1 MRKLHLLPILIGL
14 IYSIHSNGEF
24 LVDNVLVQ
32 PKENTLSC
40 ISYVPHL
47 GKVKKN
53 EDLEINSDKFQ
64 ITDDKKLVL
73 YGNVVLDF
81 PEGLL
86 KAQNAELDRNNGKVK
101 FSNSGE
107 IFLTNL
113 YFKSEDGYLNKDNNS
128 VALNKGIAFSQ
139 ERNLVFNFNKLDGN
153 LDNTINLL
161 GASMSSCSN
170 PDKGWLLVAEEI
182 TLDSQT
188 NRGLAKN
195 IKIKAA
201 GSTIFAFPY
210 IPFATSDERM
220 SGFLEPSISYSSDG
234 IDLMIPYYKVIS
246 NKSDITFAPR
256 HISKRGLGL
265 EINYRAVHGQNN
277 NFRNLDV
284 IYFNKDDE
292 FIKET
297 SNSDPSR
304 WMYKFND
311 VIDLNQSTINIDWS
325 KSSDDMV
332 LRDIPG
338 DITSI
343 GYRRIQNLN
352 QNISIQK
359 RFKNTKLT
367 IEHQAYQSLNPI
379 LTNGYKKSPALNL
392 KYKKNIN
399 GFIFSENFDISTFN
413 ANTIHGYFGY
423 QTMDNNYLRLIE
435 NPDEGQRIFSDLS
448 VSKIFNVNGFNV
460 LSRVG
465 IKSIDYNLT
474 HSSKKT
480 QSVNVPNAL
489 IDISSI
495 YVNKYGSTIN
505 ILKPR
510 LIYGYTA
517 YRNQDNNPVFDSNE
531 ISPNNEL
538 FINDRFS
545 GMDRIGDQNFY
556 TLSIDYSQMKMGMK
570 KASLSISKK
579 YYLKDRKVWMNPS
592 MSQMDSMN
600 SINQMSSMS
609 PIMRMNMGE
618 GPAVITASWMPS
630 MNTMIMSYGGY
641 LKDQKKMPLGGLT
654 IKHKLKSGNIGYAYR
669 FRRMAG
675 DFNIEMNYSEFFAD
689 IDLNPNFKFI
699 AKLKRDNNTSQNIES
714 LLGIEYENCCLAL
727 RITGSDRNFSRFLV
741 KEEILYP
748 TLADAWDNAIDIES
762 KSRINFEFEFKGLNS
777 SFEKMNKLFK
787 NSLFNY

>member
-1 MRKLHLLPILIGL
+1 MKRLHLLPICIGA
-14 IYSIHSNGEF
+14 IFSIHSYGEF
-24 LVDNVLVQ
+24 LVDNVLVES
-32 PKENTLSC
+32 KENTLSC
-40 ISYVPHL
+40 ISYVANI

-64 ITDDKKLVL
+64 ITDDKRLIL
-73 YGNVVLDF
+73 YGNVSLDF

-86 KAQNAELDRNNGKVK
+86 NAKNAELDRENGKVK

-107 IFLTNL
+107 IFLTNF

-128 VALNKGIAFSQ
+128 IALNKGIAFSQ
-139 ERNLVFNFNKLDGN
+139 ERNLVFNFDKLEGN
-153 LDNTINLL
+153 LDDKVNLI

-170 PDKGWLLVAEEI
+170 PDEGWLLLADEI
-182 TLDSQT
+182 VLDSQA

-210 IPFATSDERM
+210 IPFATSDKRM

-234 IDLMIPYYKVIS
+234 IDLMIPYYKVINS
-246 NKSDITFAPR
+246 KSDITVAPR
-256 HISKRGLGL
+256 HIAKRGSGL
-265 EINYRAVHGQNN
+265 EINYRALHGEKNN
-277 NFRNLDV
+277 YRNLDI

-292 FIKET
+292 FKIET
-297 SNSDPSR
+297 SNSDSSR
-304 WMYKFND
+304 WIYKFND
-311 VIDLNQSTINIDWS
+311 ELNLNHSTINIDWS
-325 KSSDDMV
+325 KSSDGLVM
-332 LRDIPG
+332 RDIPG

-352 QNISIQK
+352 QNVSIETK
-359 RFKNTKLT
+359 FKNTKLT

-392 KYKKNIN
+392 KYRKNIN
-399 GFIFSENFDISTFN
+399 GFIFSENLDISTFK

-423 QTMDNNYLRLIE
+423 QTMDNNYLRLIK

-474 HSSKKT
+474 HSSKNT
-480 QSVNVPNAL
+480 QSINVPNAL
-489 IDISSI
+489 IDISSM
-495 YVNKYGSTIN
+495 YVNKNGSSIN

-510 LIYGYTA
+510 FIYGYTA
-517 YRNQDNNPVFDSNE
+517 YRNQENNPIFDSNE

-545 GMDRIGDQNFY
+545 GMDRIGDQSFY
-556 TLSIDYSQMKMGMK
+556 TLSIDYSHMKMGMK
-570 KASLSISKK
+570 KASISISKK

-592 MSQMDSMN
+592 MNSMN
-600 SINQMSSMS
+600 KMESMSSM
-609 PIMRMNMGE
+609 MRMSMDE
-618 GPAVITASWMPS
+618 GPAVIMASWMPS
-630 MNTMIMSYGGY
+630 MNTMIMGYGGY
-641 LKDQKKMPLGGLT
+641 HKNQKKMPLGGVTLE
-654 IKHKLKSGNIGYAYR
+654 HKLKSGNLGYAHR
-669 FRRMAG
+669 FRRIAG
-675 DFNIEMNYSEFFAD
+675 DFNIEMDYSEFFVD

-699 AKLKRDNNTSQNIES
+699 AKLKTDNNTNQNIES

-727 RITGSDRNFSRFLV
+727 RITRSDRNFSRFLV

-748 TLADAWDNAIDIES
+748 TLADAWDNIIEIES
-762 KSRINFEFEFKGLNS
+762 KSRINFEFELKGLNS
-777 SFEKMNKLFK
+777 SFEKVGKLIN

>member
-1 MRKLHLLPILIGL
+1 
-14 IYSIHSNGEF
+14 
-24 LVDNVLVQ
+24 VDDVLVQ
-32 PKENTLSC
+32 SKGNTLSC
-40 ISYVPHL
+40 ISYVPNI

-64 ITDDKKLVL
+64 ITDDKRLVL
-73 YGNVVLDF
+73 YGNVSLDF

-86 KAQNAELDRNNGKVK
+86 KAQNAELDRDNGKVK

-107 IFLTNL
+107 IFLTNF
-113 YFKSEDGYLNKDNNS
+113 YFKSVDGYLNKDNNS
-128 VALNKGIAFSQ
+128 IALNKGIAFSQ
-139 ERNLVFNFNKLDGN
+139 ERNLVFNFDKLDGN
-153 LDNTINLL
+153 LDDTINLL

-170 PDKGWLLVAEEI
+170 PEKGWLLLADEI
-182 TLDSQT
+182 VLDSNT

-246 NKSDITFAPR
+246 SSSDITFAPR
-256 HISKRGLGL
+256 HIAKRGSGL
-265 EINYRAVHGQNN
+265 EINYRALHGQNN

-284 IYFNKDDE
+284 IYLNKDKE
-292 FIKET
+292 FKKET
-297 SNSDPSR
+297 SNSDSSR
-304 WMYKFND
+304 WIYKFND
-311 VIDLNQSTINIDWS
+311 ELTLKHSTINIDWS
-325 KSSDDMV
+325 KSSDDLV

-338 DITSI
+338 DVTSI

-352 QNISIQK
+352 QNVYIQT

-392 KYKKNIN
+392 KYRKNIN
-399 GFIFSENFDISTFN
+399 GFIFSENLDISTFK

-423 QTMDNNYLRLIE
+423 QTTDNNYLRLIE
-435 NPDEGQRIFSDLS
+435 NPNEGQRIFSDLS

-460 LSRVG
+460 LSRFG
-465 IKSIDYNLT
+465 IKSINYNLT

-480 QSVNVPNAL
+480 QNINAPNAL

-495 YVNKYGSTIN
+495 YVNKNGSTTN
-505 ILKPR
+505 VLKPR
-510 LIYGYTA
+510 FIYGYTA
-517 YRNQDNNPVFDSNE
+517 YKNQKNNPIFDSNE

-556 TLSIDYSQMKMGMK
+556 TLSIDYSKMKMGMK

-592 MSQMDSMN
+592 INSMNQMDSM
-600 SINQMSSMS
+600 SSM
-609 PIMRMNMGE
+609 IRMSMDE
-618 GPAVITASWMPS
+618 GPAVIMASWMPS
-630 MNTMIMSYGGY
+630 MNTMIMGYGSY
-641 LKDQKKMPLGGLT
+641 LKNQKKMPLGGITL
-654 IKHKLKSGNIGYAYR
+654 KHKLKSGNIGYAHR

-675 DFNIEMNYSEFFAD
+675 DFNIEMDYSEFFAD
-689 IDLNPNFKFI
+689 VDLNPNLKFI

-748 TLADAWDNAIDIES
+748 TLADAWDNIIDIES
-762 KSRINFEFEFKGLNS
+762 KSRISFEFELKGLNS
-777 SFEKMNKLFK
+777 SFDKINKIFK
-787 NSLFNY
+787 NSIFN

>member
-1 MRKLHLLPILIGL
+1 MKKLHLLPILLGSIF
-14 IYSIHSNGEF
+14 SIHSNGEF

-32 PKENTLSC
+32 SKENTLSC
-40 ISYVPHL
+40 ISYVPNI

-64 ITDDKKLVL
+64 ITDDKRLIL
-73 YGNVVLDF
+73 YGNVALDF

-86 KAQNAELDRNNGKVK
+86 KAQNAMLDRDNGKVK

-107 IFLTNL
+107 IFLTNF
-113 YFKSEDGYLNKDNNS
+113 YFKSEDGFLNKDDNS
-128 VALNKGIAFSQ
+128 IALNKGIAFSQ
-139 ERNLVFNFNKLDGN
+139 ERNLVFNFDKLEGN
-153 LDNTINLL
+153 LDDTINLL
-161 GASMSSCSN
+161 EASMSSCSN
-170 PDKGWLLVAEEI
+170 PNKGWLLLADEI
-182 TLDSQT
+182 ILDSKT

-210 IPFATSDERM
+210 VPFATSDERM

-234 IDLMIPYYKVIS
+234 IDLMIPYYKVITS
-246 NKSDITFAPR
+246 KSDITFAPR
-256 HISKRGLGL
+256 HIAKRGSGI
-265 EINYRAVHGQNN
+265 EINYRALHGEKNN
-277 NFRNLDV
+277 YRNIDI

-292 FIKET
+292 FKKET
-297 SNSDPSR
+297 SNYDSSR
-304 WMYKFND
+304 WIYKFND
-311 VIDLNQSTINIDWS
+311 VLNLNHSNINIDWS
-325 KSSDDMV
+325 KSSDDLV

-352 QNISIQK
+352 QNISFQT

-367 IEHQAYQSLNPI
+367 IEHQGYQSLNPI

-392 KYKKNIN
+392 KYRKNIN
-399 GFIFSENFDISTFN
+399 GFIISEDLDISTFK

-435 NPDEGQRIFSDLS
+435 NPDEGQRIFSDLGI
-448 VSKIFNVNGFNV
+448 SKIFKVNGFNV

-480 QSVNVPNAL
+480 QSINVPNAL

-495 YVNKYGSTIN
+495 YVNKNGHTIN

-517 YRNQDNNPVFDSNE
+517 FRNQDNNPVFDSNE

-545 GMDRIGDQNFY
+545 GMDRIGDQSFY
-556 TLSIDYSQMKMGMK
+556 TLSIDYSQMKMRMK

-592 MSQMDSMN
+592 MN
-600 SINQMSSMS
+600 SINQMGSMS
-609 PIMRMNMGE
+609 SKSSIMNMGMNE
-618 GPAVITASWMPS
+618 GPAVIMASWMPS
-630 MNTMIMSYGGY
+630 MNTMIMGYGGY
-641 LKDQKKMPLGGLT
+641 LKDQKKMPLGGIT
-654 IKHKLKSGNIGYAYR
+654 IKHKLKSGDIGYAHRY
-669 FRRMAG
+669 RRMAG
-675 DFNIEMNYSEFFAD
+675 DFNIEMDYSEFFTN
-689 IDLNPNFKFI
+689 IDLNSNFKFI

-714 LLGIEYENCCLAL
+714 LVGIEYENCCLAL
-727 RITGSDRNFSRFLV
+727 RVTGSDRNFSRFLV
-741 KEEILYP
+741 NEEILYP
-748 TLADAWDNAIDIES
+748 TLADAWDNVIDIES
-762 KSRINFEFEFKGLNS
+762 KSRINFEFELKGLNS
-777 SFEKMNKLFK
+777 SFDKMNKLFRQ
-787 NSLFNY
+787 SLFNY

>member
-1 MRKLHLLPILIGL
+1 MKKLHLLPILLGSFF
-14 IYSIHSNGEF
+14 SIHSNGEF

-32 PKENTLSC
+32 SKENSLSC
-40 ISYVPHL
+40 ISYVPNI

-64 ITDDKKLVL
+64 ITDDKRLVL
-73 YGNVVLDF
+73 YGNVALDF

-86 KAQNAELDRNNGKVK
+86 KAQNAELDRDNGKVK

-107 IFLTNL
+107 IFLTNF
-113 YFKSEDGYLNKDNNS
+113 YFKSEHGYLNKDDNS
-128 VALNKGIAFSQ
+128 IALNKGIAFSQ
-139 ERNLVFNFNKLDGN
+139 ERNLVFNFDKLEGN
-153 LDNTINLL
+153 LDDTINLL
-161 GASMSSCSN
+161 EASMSSCSN
-170 PDKGWLLVAEEI
+170 PDKGWLLQADEI
-182 TLDSQT
+182 SLDSKT

-210 IPFATSDERM
+210 VPFATSDKRM

-234 IDLMIPYYKVIS
+234 IDLMIPYYKVITS
-246 NKSDITFAPR
+246 RSDITIAPR
-256 HISKRGLGL
+256 HIAKRGSGL
-265 EINYRAVHGQNN
+265 EINYRALHGEKN
-277 NFRNLDV
+277 NFRNLD
-284 IYFNKDDE
+284 ILYFNKDDE
-292 FIKET
+292 FKKET
-297 SNSDPSR
+297 SNSDSSR
-304 WMYKFND
+304 WVYKFND
-311 VIDLNQSTINIDWS
+311 ILNLNHSTINIDWS
-325 KSSDDMV
+325 KSSDGLV
-332 LRDIPG
+332 LQDIPG

-352 QNISIQK
+352 QNVSIQT

-392 KYKKNIN
+392 KYRKNIN
-399 GFIFSENFDISTFN
+399 GFIFSENLDISTFK

-480 QSVNVPNAL
+480 QSINVPNAL
-489 IDISSI
+489 IDISSM
-495 YVNKYGSTIN
+495 YVNKNGSSIN
-505 ILKPR
+505 VLKPR
-510 LIYGYTA
+510 FIYGYTA
-517 YRNQDNNPVFDSNE
+517 YRNQENNPIFDSDE

-545 GMDRIGDQNFY
+545 GMDRIGDQSFY
-556 TLSIDYSQMKMGMK
+556 TLSIDYSKIKKGMK
-570 KASLSISKK
+570 KASLNISKK
-579 YYLKDRKVWMNPS
+579 YYLKDRKVWISPPMN
-592 MSQMDSMN
+592 SMN
-600 SINQMSSMS
+600 QMGSM
-609 PIMRMNMGE
+609 MEMNMDE
-618 GPAVITASWMPS
+618 GPMVIMASWMPS
-630 MNTMIMSYGGY
+630 MNTMIMGYGSY
-641 LKDQKKMPLGGLT
+641 LKDQKKMPLGGITL
-654 IKHKLKSGNIGYAYR
+654 KHKVKSGNIGYAHR

-675 DFNIEMNYSEFFAD
+675 DFNIEMDYSEIFAD
-689 IDLNPNFKFI
+689 IDLNSNFKFI
-699 AKLKRDNNTSQNIES
+699 AKLKRDNNTNQNIES
-714 LLGIEYENCCLAL
+714 LVGIEYENCCLAL
-727 RITGSDRNFSRFLV
+727 RITGSDRNFSRFHV
-741 KEEILYP
+741 KDEILYP
-748 TLADAWDNAIDIES
+748 TLADAWDNVIDIES

-777 SFEKMNKLFK
+777 SFDKMNKLFK

>member
-1 MRKLHLLPILIGL
+1 MKKLHLLPILLGSIF
-14 IYSIHSNGEF
+14 SIHSNGEF

-32 PKENTLSC
+32 SKENTLSC
-40 ISYVPHL
+40 ISYVPNI

-64 ITDDKKLVL
+64 ISDDKRLVL
-73 YGNVVLDF
+73 HGNVALDF
-81 PEGLL
+81 PQGLL
-86 KAQNAELDRNNGKVK
+86 KAQNAELDRDNGKVK

-107 IFLTNL
+107 IFLTNF
-113 YFKSEDGYLNKDNNS
+113 YFKSEDGYLNKDDNS
-128 VALNKGIAFSQ
+128 IALNKGIAFSQ

-153 LDNTINLL
+153 LDDTINLL
-161 GASMSSCSN
+161 EASMSSCSN
-170 PDKGWLLVAEEI
+170 PNKGWLLIADEI
-182 TLDSQT
+182 ILDSKT

-201 GSTIFAFPY
+201 GSTIFALPY
-210 IPFATSDERM
+210 VPFATSDQRM

-234 IDLMIPYYKVIS
+234 IDLMIPYYKVITS
-246 NKSDITFAPR
+246 KSDITFAPR
-256 HISKRGLGL
+256 HIAKRGSGL
-265 EINYRAVHGQNN
+265 EINYRALHGEKNN
-277 NFRNLDV
+277 YRNIDI

-292 FIKET
+292 FKKET
-297 SNSDPSR
+297 SKYDSSR
-304 WMYKFND
+304 WIYKFND
-311 VIDLNQSTINIDWS
+311 VLNLNDSTINIDWS
-325 KSSDDMV
+325 KSSDDLV

-352 QNISIQK
+352 QNISFQT

-367 IEHQAYQSLNPI
+367 IEHQGYQSLNPI

-392 KYKKNIN
+392 KYRKNIN
-399 GFIFSENFDISTFN
+399 GFTISEDLDISTFK
-413 ANTIHGYFGY
+413 AHTIHGYFGY

-435 NPDEGQRIFSDLS
+435 NPDEGQRIFSDLGI
-448 VSKIFNVNGFNV
+448 SKIFRVNGFNV

-480 QSVNVPNAL
+480 QSINVPNAL

-495 YVNKYGSTIN
+495 YVNKNGHTIN

-510 LIYGYTA
+510 LIYGYTG

-545 GMDRIGDQNFY
+545 GMDRIGDQSFY
-556 TLSIDYSQMKMGMK
+556 ALSIDYSQMKMGMK

-592 MSQMDSMN
+592 MN
-600 SINQMSSMS
+600 SINQMGSMS
-609 PIMRMNMGE
+609 SKSSIMNMGMNE
-618 GPAVITASWMPS
+618 GPAVIMASWMPS
-630 MNTMIMSYGGY
+630 MNTMIMGYGSY
-641 LKDQKKMPLGGLT
+641 LKDQKKMPLGGIT
-654 IKHKLKSGNIGYAYR
+654 IKHKLKSGDIGYAHRY
-669 FRRMAG
+669 RRMAG
-675 DFNIEMNYSEFFAD
+675 DFNIEMDYLEFFTN
-689 IDLNPNFKFI
+689 IDLNSNFKFI

-714 LLGIEYENCCLAL
+714 LVGIEYENCCLAL
-727 RITGSDRNFSRFLV
+727 RVTGSDRNFSRFLV
-741 KEEILYP
+741 NEEILYP
-748 TLADAWDNAIDIES
+748 TLADAWDNVIDIES
-762 KSRINFEFEFKGLNS
+762 KSRINFEFELKGLNS
-777 SFEKMNKLFK
+777 SFDKMNKLFRQ
-787 NSLFNY
+787 SLFNY

>member
-1 MRKLHLLPILIGL
+1 MKRLHLLPIFIGA
-14 IYSIHSNGEF
+14 ICSIHSNGEF
-24 LVDNVLVQ
+24 LVNDVLVQ
-32 PKENTLSC
+32 SKENTLSC
-40 ISYVPHL
+40 ISYAPNI

-64 ITDDKKLVL
+64 ITDDKRLVL
-73 YGNVVLDF
+73 YGNVILDF

-86 KAQNAELDRNNGKVK
+86 KAQNAELDRDNGKVK

-107 IFLTNL
+107 IFFTNF
-113 YFKSEDGYLNKDNNS
+113 YFKSKDGYLNKDDNS
-128 VALNKGIAFSQ
+128 IALNKGIAFSQ
-139 ERNLVFNFNKLDGN
+139 ERNLVFNFDNLEGN
-153 LDNTINLL
+153 LDETINLL

-170 PDKGWLLVAEEI
+170 PDKGWLLVADEI
-182 TLDSQT
+182 ILDSKT

-210 IPFATSDERM
+210 IPFATSDERI

-246 NKSDITFAPR
+246 NKSDLTFAPR
-256 HISKRGLGL
+256 HIAKRGSGF
-265 EINYRAVHGQNN
+265 EFNYRALHGQNN
-277 NFRNLDV
+277 NYRNLD
-284 IYFNKDDE
+284 ILYINRDDE
-292 FIKET
+292 FKKET
-297 SNSDPSR
+297 SNSDSSR
-304 WMYKFND
+304 WIYKFND
-311 VIDLNQSTINIDWS
+311 VLSLNHSTINIDWS
-325 KSSDDMV
+325 KSSDGLV

-352 QNISIQK
+352 QNVSIQT
-359 RFKNTKLT
+359 RFKNIKLS
-367 IEHQAYQSLNPI
+367 IQHQAYQSLNPI
-379 LTNGYKKSPALNL
+379 LTNGYKKSPSLNL
-392 KYKKNIN
+392 KYRKNIN
-399 GFIFSENFDISTFN
+399 GFIFSEDIDISTFK
-413 ANTIHGYFGY
+413 ANTIHGYFGF

-448 VSKIFNVNGFNV
+448 VSKIFNINGFNV
-460 LSRVG
+460 LSKVG

-474 HSSKKT
+474 YSSKKT
-480 QSVNVPNAL
+480 QSINVPNAL
-489 IDISSI
+489 IDVSSI
-495 YVNKYGSTIN
+495 YVNKNGSTIN

-510 LIYGYTA
+510 FIYGYTA
-517 YRNQDNNPVFDSNE
+517 YKNQKNNPIFDSNE
-531 ISPNNEL
+531 ISPDNEL

-545 GMDRIGDQNFY
+545 GMDRIGDQSFY
-556 TLSIDYSQMKMGMK
+556 TLSVDYSKINMGME

-579 YYLKDRKVWMNPS
+579 YYLNDRKVWMGS
-592 MSQMDSMN
+592 SMN
-600 SINQMSSMS
+600 SM
-609 PIMRMNMGE
+609 MNMNMDE
-618 GPAVITASWMPS
+618 GPAVMMASWIPN
-630 MNTMIMSYGGY
+630 MNTMIMGYGSYR
-641 LKDQKKMPLGGLT
+641 KDQKKMPLGGITL
-654 IKHKLKSGNIGYAYR
+654 KHKLKSGNIGYAYR

-675 DFNIEMNYSEFFAD
+675 DFNIEMNYSEVFAD
-689 IDLNPNFKFI
+689 IDLNLNFKFI

-741 KEEILYP
+741 KEQILYP
-748 TLADAWDNAIDIES
+748 TLADAWDNVIDIES

-777 SFEKMNKLFK
+777 SFDKMNKLFK